1 MHHMGLRLGYYK
13 IWFPKLVN
21 AFYDNMYSFS
31 KHIAIICGIFL
42 HLDLVSIICTNN
54 TMC

>member
-1 MHHMGLRLGYYK
+1 MGLRLVYYK

-31 KHIAIICGIFL
+31 KHIAIICGTFL
-42 HLDLVSIICTNN
+42 HLVSITCTNN